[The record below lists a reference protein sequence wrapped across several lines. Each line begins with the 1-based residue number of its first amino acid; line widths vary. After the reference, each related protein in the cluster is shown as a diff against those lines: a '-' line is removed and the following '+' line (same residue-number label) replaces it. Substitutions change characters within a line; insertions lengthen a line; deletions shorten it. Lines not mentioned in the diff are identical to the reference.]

1 MNTYTLIKPEG
12 GCGICG
18 YIWQVLR
25 AIYHNPDRNY
35 YVDFDT
41 CIYKDL
47 NYTNTNVW
55 DLYFEQPSPK
65 INPVIDQ
72 IDQTVGIIH
81 DAQSEFRDVFMVNPT
96 PATIQEIRDKF
107 NSIITRYTK
116 LNPRM
121 LNIVNTYIE
130 KEFAGKQILGVHL
143 RGTDHPDKQPI
154 VHYMQHIKDIQYSFD
169 KIFVATDEQ
178 SRFDTVKEIFGD
190 KVICYNSI
198 KSNSIASLHHVSTQQ
213 PGYQF
218 KIAEDVI
225 VESFLLANTQF
236 LLCCPN
242 SNVNYLS
249 RAINSTLPCKSI

>member
-1 MNTYTLIKPEG
+1 MEAARFSLFFTAACTG
-12 GCGICG
+12 
-18 YIWQVLR
+18 
-25 AIYHNPDRNY
+25 RN
-35 YVDFDT
+35 
-41 CIYKDL
+41 
-47 NYTNTNVW
+47 
-55 DLYFEQPSPK
+55 
-65 INPVIDQ
+65 
-72 IDQTVGIIH
+72 
-81 DAQSEFRDVFMVNPT
+81 
-96 PATIQEIRDKF
+96 
-107 NSIITRYTK
+107 
-116 LNPRM
+116 
-121 LNIVNTYIE
+121 
-130 KEFAGKQILGVHL
+130 
-143 RGTDHPDKQPI
+143 PDKQPI